1 MTPSPGADVRRL
13 LDSKQVVIACGP
25 GGVGKTTTT
34 AALGAALAAG
44 EECRVLVLTV
54 DPARRLAEALGLT
67 SLGNDARRIPLEPIA
82 PRGRPR
88 GELWAA
94 MLDTQQSWDHLVER
108 HSPDP
113 ASAARILANPLYRNI
128 TGRFARSH
136 EYIAM
141 ERLYELHAEG
151 RYDLVV
157 VDTPPSRDALDF
169 LDAPE
174 RMAEFFSSR
183 LLRWLVAPSRSRLV
197 ELASRPF
204 YQVADRILGTQ
215 FLEDVAEFFLLF
227 QSMYDGFVAR
237 ARGVSALLR
246 DRSTTF
252 MVVTTLEHAPAQEAL
267 RLAEELDRRHLELGL
282 VVANKALPHLYE
294 GPGVEVADELRTRA
308 RPLAEALVAALPQR
322 EAAGPLADPLGVA
335 RVLEEIGQSFRDY
348 RRVADREAELLSRL
362 SATHQVAVTVPHLAR
377 DVTDL
382 ESLGEVG
389 RALLGDPSGP
399 AGG

>member
-1 MTPSPGADVRRL
+1 
-13 LDSKQVVIACGP
+13 
-25 GGVGKTTTT
+25 
-34 AALGAALAAG
+34 
-44 EECRVLVLTV
+44 
-54 DPARRLAEALGLT
+54 
-67 SLGNDARRIPLEPIA
+67 
-82 PRGRPR
+82 
-88 GELWAA
+88 
-94 MLDTQQSWDHLVER
+94 
-108 HSPDP
+108 
-113 ASAARILANPLYRNI
+113 
-128 TGRFARSH
+128 
-136 EYIAM
+136 M
-141 ERLYELHAEG
+141 ERLYELHSEG
-151 RYDLVV
+151 RYDLLV

-294 GPGVEVADELRTRA
+294 GPGAEAADELRTRA
-308 RPLAEALVAALPQR
+308 RPLAEALAAALPQR

>member
-1 MTPSPGADVRRL
+1 MSPAATDVRRL
-13 LDSKQVVIACGP
+13 LASKQVVIACGP

-34 AALGAALAAG
+34 AALGAALAASD
-44 EECRVLVLTV
+44 ECRVLVLTV
-54 DPARRLAEALGLT
+54 DPARRLADALGLGA
-67 SLGNDARRIPLEPIA
+67 LGNEARRVPLESLSS
-82 PRGRPR
+82 GVRPR

-94 MLDTQQSWDHLVER
+94 MLDTKQTWDHLVER
-108 HSPDP
+108 HAPDP
-113 ASAARILANPLYRNI
+113 ASARRILANPLYQNI
-128 TGRFARSH
+128 TGRFAGSH

-141 ERLYELHAEG
+141 ERLYELHGEG
-151 RYDLVV
+151 RYDLLV

-174 RMAEFFSSR
+174 RMAEFFGSR

-204 YQVADRILGTQ
+204 YQVADRILGSQ

-227 QSMYDGFVAR
+227 QAMYDGFVAR

-246 DRSTTF
+246 DRATTF

-267 RLAEELDRRHLELGL
+267 RLAGELERRHLELGL
-282 VVANKALPHLYE
+282 VVANKALPDLFE
-294 GPGVEVADELRTRA
+294 GPAAGVADELRARA
-308 RPLAEALVAALPQR
+308 GTLAEAVAAALPQR
-322 EAAGPLADPLGVA
+322 EATGPLSDPATVA

-348 RRVADREAELLSRL
+348 RRVAAREAELLAQL
-362 SATHQVAVTVPHLAR
+362 SAAHQVAVTVPHLAR

-382 ESLGEVG
+382 PALGEVG
-389 RALLGDPSGP
+389 LALLGE
-399 AGG
+399 GGRRSPG